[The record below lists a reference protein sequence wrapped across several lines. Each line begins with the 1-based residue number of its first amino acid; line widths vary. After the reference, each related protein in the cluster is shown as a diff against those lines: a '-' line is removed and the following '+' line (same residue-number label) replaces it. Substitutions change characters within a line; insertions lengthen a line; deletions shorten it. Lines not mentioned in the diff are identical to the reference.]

1 MQSMKASNATGLS
14 GGGTHAKAADV
25 APEDNWN
32 LVGNPTVY
40 MDVLP

>member
-1 MQSMKASNATGLS
+1 MQNMKASNATGLS
-14 GGGTHAKAADV
+14 GGTQPKAADV